1 MTRPITAR
9 ILRRLLVLLGMILA
23 AWLLV
28 CGLAT
33 IQGQNDE
40 IRRVDAIVLI
50 GTPTPT
56 PAHLTYAVD
65 LYRHGYA
72 SRFLLTGENL
82 PEIQNALANQGL
94 SSETIVLAEKT
105 GNRTAQLR
113 QAADI
118 ARSEGMESI
127 LIVDRPNTLLLSLKV
142 AQDQGLN
149 AYGAPI
155 PATPIDIS
163 AVLREGVDYWAYVLL
178 GR

>member
-1 MTRPITAR
+1 
-9 ILRRLLVLLGMILA
+9 MILA

-28 CGLAT
+28 CGLA
-33 IQGQNDE
+33 IMQGQNDE
-40 IRRVDAIVLI
+40 TRRVDAIVLI
-50 GTPTPT
+50 GTPT

-65 LYRHGYA
+65 LYRRGYA
-72 SRFLLTGENL
+72 SRFLLTGANL

-94 SSETIVLAEKT
+94 TPETLILAEAI

-118 ARSEGMESI
+118 ARSEGIESI

-142 AQDQGLN
+142 AHDQGLN

-155 PATPIDIS
+155 PVTPIEIS